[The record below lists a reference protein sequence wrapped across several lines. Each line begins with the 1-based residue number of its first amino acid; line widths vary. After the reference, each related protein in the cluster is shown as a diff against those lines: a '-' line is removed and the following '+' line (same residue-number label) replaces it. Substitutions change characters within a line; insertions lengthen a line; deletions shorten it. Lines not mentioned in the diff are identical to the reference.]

1 MPMHKR
7 KIRRQTQPIRRPQ
20 PKFFRPVIE
29 PFPEEEGAF
38 AAVQRLVE
46 KYRGI
51 VDGHHAAIR
60 QFLEDCLPV
69 VCEFQREP
77 DEFERL
83 KADPFWEEASRQK
96 PKDPSTSKWVLYFAM
111 RAKTKNVRNRA
122 GRYAVVLD
130 GLIREKVRPD
140 MVAARIKEMRGVEA
154 AYLHFLAEELGQN
167 EVTVDA
173 DDDEME
179 NEGPPIPRKGGLR
192 AARGRNDDMVQGE
205 DETASP
211 SDKSVGA
218 AIGGRR
224 PTPSFDP
231 ERHLLV
237 EDEPDALDAFLD
249 AATTEG
255 VPVSIRLWVTVYPP
269 DATGFVRVVR
279 ELGRSDLPEDFS
291 SIDDEDRSSH
301 KSLPSKKPSPLPVR
315 PKGPMGKRKR
325 KLGPWGGRPTS
336 IFTK

>member
-7 KIRRQTQPIRRPQ
+7 PIRWRTQPTRRP
-20 PKFFRPVIE
+20 PLKFARPIIE
-29 PFPEEEGAF
+29 PFPDDEGAF
-38 AAVQRLVE
+38 AAAQGLVE

-96 PKDPSTSKWVLYFAM
+96 PKGPSTSKWVLYFAM
-111 RAKTKNVRNRA
+111 RAKTKNVRTRA
-122 GRYAVVLD
+122 GVYAAVLD

-140 MVAARIKEMRGVEA
+140 TVAARIKEMRGVEA
-154 AYLHFLAEELGQN
+154 AYLHFLAEERGQN

-179 NEGPPIPRKGGLR
+179 NAGPPIPRKGVQR
-192 AARGRNDDMVQGE
+192 TARGGNEDMVQGE

-211 SDKSVGA
+211 SDRSVGA
-218 AIGGRR
+218 ATGGRR
-224 PTPSFDP
+224 QTPSFDP

-237 EDEPDALDAFLD
+237 EDEPDALDALLD
-249 AATTEG
+249 VARTGG
-255 VPVSIRLWVTVYPP
+255 VPVSIPLWVTVYPP
-269 DATGFVRVVR
+269 DATGIVRVVR
-279 ELGRSDLPEDFS
+279 ELGRSDQPEDFP
-291 SIDDEDRSSH
+291 SIDDEDSSSH
-301 KSLPSKKPSPLPVR
+301 AGPLHAKPGPPPVR
-315 PKGPMGKRKR
+315 PKGLLRKR
-325 KLGPWGGRPTS
+325 RPKLRPWGGKNTS
-336 IFTK
+336 LFDK